1 MFPVFPS
8 YPYISFPFLSTEYKS
23 LQQCSPSCAM
33 SCSQGDRV
41 RGPYGEC
48 QQCWRLLWGVI
59 MELSYLTPAPCS
71 HSDSSRK
78 CDKKSDRE
86 KRKKRWGLPKG
97 RWDYLLLVVNNHVFI
112 LFMFQ
117 IYVRWVCKKWH
128 WMHPFCNGS
137 DKAPLV
143 KYDLIWFDILRHKA
157 CCAHQHKVC
166 LTVRETLSHK
176 YFFANSKYAWVWKT
190 RHGNHRNCFFVLRL
204 QLRIS

>member
-78 CDKKSDRE
+78 CDKKSDQE

-97 RWDYLLLVVNNHVFI
+97 RWDYLLLVATTFLSYLCFRYMFDGFVKNVKWCI
-112 LFMFQ
+112 LSVTGQ
-117 IYVRWVCKKWH
+117 IRLLSSSTTWSGLTSW
-128 WMHPFCNGS
+128 
-137 DKAPLV
+137 
-143 KYDLIWFDILRHKA
+143 DIKHAVHISIK
-157 CCAHQHKVC
+157 
-166 LTVRETLSHK
+166 
-176 YFFANSKYAWVWKT
+176 FAW
-190 RHGNHRNCFFVLRL
+190 L
-204 QLRIS
+204 

>member
-78 CDKKSDRE
+78 YDKKSDRE

-117 IYVRWVCKKWH
+117 IYVRWVCK
-128 WMHPFCNGS
+128 N
-137 DKAPLV
+137 
-143 KYDLIWFDILRHKA
+143 DIGCILSVTGQIRLLSSSTTWSG
-157 CCAHQHKVC
+157 
-166 LTVRETLSHK
+166 LTSWDIKRAVHISTK
-176 YFFANSKYAWVWKT
+176 FAW
-190 RHGNHRNCFFVLRL
+190 L
-204 QLRIS
+204 